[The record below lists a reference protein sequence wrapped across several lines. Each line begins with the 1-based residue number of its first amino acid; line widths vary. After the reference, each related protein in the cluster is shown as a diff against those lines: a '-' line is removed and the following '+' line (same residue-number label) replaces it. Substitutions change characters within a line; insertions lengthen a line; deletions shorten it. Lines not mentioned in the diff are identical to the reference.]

1 VDQPPKPTVSGTT
14 PPAEQIEMVRREAA
28 ETLLP
33 MVEQSEEAR
42 QVPEDQYRLLFD
54 RTPLP
59 TYIFDVETL
68 AILAVNEAAIRLHG
82 GSKTDLLTRGLKDVR
97 PADEVA
103 RLRQYLAAPASP
115 GEGSPRVW
123 RHRNRDGTIGHA
135 LVAWER
141 IVFDGRPSALAM
153 IDDVTESESAEQLMR
168 ASEKRFRALIE
179 RSWDAIALVGEDRR
193 IRYFSPSV
201 TRILGY
207 GVEEFLDRDLFDL
220 VHPDD
225 LAYVNHLFIRIL
237 QWPGTTLTAQFRCRH
252 KDGSWRWL
260 ESTTT
265 NLLEDPGVQ
274 ALVINSHD
282 ITERKQL
289 DEALQQRARELAEAN
304 QSKDEFLAML
314 AHELRNPLVP
324 IVNSLHI
331 LRQEPSANPAMHQAR
346 LMAERQVRNMVH
358 LVDDLLDVSRL
369 TMGKIRLR
377 KERVELGLVVDRGV
391 ATSRAAI
398 DQRQHQLSVSVPRE
412 ELWLEG
418 DPIRIEQVLTNL
430 LTNAAKYTDPGG
442 RIQLA
447 VERDGSNV
455 VIRVRDNGI
464 GIDAELLPR
473 IFELFTQGNRSLDRS
488 QGGLGIGLTVARKLV
503 EMHGGAISAA
513 SAGLGKGSEFSVRL
527 PAQAARAIQPPP
539 TAVPVSQQGSPSLR
553 VLVVEDNV
561 DAAESLAI
569 LLRMFGHQP
578 HVVHT
583 GMAGL
588 DAAAT
593 YQPNV
598 ILLDIGL
605 PGMDGYEVARRLRQQ
620 PASKDVPVIA
630 MSGYSMTDDGT
641 SVRESSFDQYLVK
654 PVEPEKL
661 QEVLLSM
668 ANRQP
673 GAK

>member
-1 VDQPPKPTVSGTT
+1 VDHPPKTALSGTT
-14 PPAEQIEMVRREAA
+14 PPAEQIEKVRREPV

-33 MVEQSEEAR
+33 MVEQTEEAR
-42 QVPEDQYRLLFD
+42 QIPDDQYRLLFD

-59 TYIFDVETL
+59 TYIFDIETL
-68 AILAVNEAAIRLHG
+68 AILAVNDAAIRLRG
-82 GSKTDLLTRGLKDVR
+82 GSRADLLTRGLKDVR

-123 RHRNRDGTIGHA
+123 RHRKRDGTIGHA

-141 IVFDGRPSALAM
+141 IVFEGRPSALAM
-153 IDDVTESESAEQLMR
+153 IDDVTESESAEELMR

-207 GVEEFLDRDLFDL
+207 GVEEFLDRDAFDL

-225 LAYVNHLFIRIL
+225 VAYVNHLFIRIL

-331 LRQEPSANPAMHQAR
+331 LRQESSANPAMHQAR

-377 KERVELGLVVDRGV
+377 KERVELGLVIDRGV
-391 ATSRAAI
+391 ATSRAAV
-398 DQRQHQLSVSVPRE
+398 DQREHQLSVSVPRE
-412 ELWLEG
+412 ELWVEG
-418 DPIRIEQVLTNL
+418 DPIRLEQVVINL

-455 VIRVRDNGI
+455 VLRVRDNGI

-503 EMHGGAISAA
+503 EMHGGGISVT
-513 SAGLGKGSEFSVRL
+513 SAGLGKGSEFTVRL
-527 PAQAARAIQPPP
+527 PAQAARAVEPPRSAAP
-539 TAVPVSQQGSPSLR
+539 ISPQGSPALR

-578 HVVHT
+578 YVVHT

-588 DAAAT
+588 DAAST

-630 MSGYSMTDDGT
+630 MSGYSMTDDTT
-641 SVRESSFDQYLVK
+641 SIRGSSFDQYLVK

-673 GAK
+673 AK